1 MFQQVGDL
9 LVREVAV
16 FRFIPHRIQQAPNV
30 HSVSCISGCAVL
42 VATLEEK
49 KI

>member
-1 MFQQVGDL
+1 VFQQVGDL